1 MKGAMKVIV
10 LAKQIPDVD
19 QVKFDPE
26 TKRIVREGVPLM
38 INSFDKKAVEEA
50 IRLKERY
57 GVETAVVSMG
67 PPIAADMLNDCLKMG
82 IDSAYL
88 LTDRRFGGSDTLAT
102 STILARFIEKTGADV
117 VLAGKY
123 SLDGETSQVPP
134 EIASMLGWSFKSS
147 ISRMEIDVEK
157 KTASVQHENEDGL
170 TDLVFGLPAVFSVSE
185 KINRARAIKPDTPD
199 MKDRIITMD
208 AKSLSIDLTGAE
220 MSPTVVTGTTG
231 LESSRKCQF
240 IDFDDSA
247 FEKIVSI
254 IRNNSQSREE
264 AEKIEVPQFSGK
276 RDLIAGVGF
285 NDPVSAAEIGTK
297 ITEIASAGNL
307 DPVMVT
313 NLSSDDKI
321 PCSRHFIADTTDPLV
336 FYRTLLKFIESRK
349 PKYVLFPSTV
359 AGREIAGRIAGK
371 LRIGLTA
378 DCVDVKLENGHLM
391 QYKPAF
397 GGSIIAS
404 IYSKTS
410 PEMATVRP
418 GMFRRS
424 IPSDSPEKIQLELDS
439 SEKENIT
446 GHENVSSEFP
456 PLNGSRIV
464 IGAGRGIK
472 KRDNIKILLELANSL
487 GGSLGGT
494 RPIVDMGFLPRQ
506 QQIGL
511 TGLSISPAVY
521 IAMGISGQANHVVGI
536 RYCGKII
543 AVNSDRDAPIFR
555 FADYGIVADMMDFTE
570 RFSEYLRKKGP
581 L

>member
-1 MKGAMKVIV
+1 MKVIV

-57 GVETAVVSMG
+57 GAETAVVTMG
-67 PPIAADMLNDCLKMG
+67 PPSAADMLNECLKMG
-82 IDSAYL
+82 MDSAYL

-102 STILARFIEKTGADV
+102 STILAKFIEQTGGDL

-134 EIASMLGWSFKSS
+134 EIASMLGWAFKSS
-147 ISRMEIDVEK
+147 ISKIEIDAENGK
-157 KTASVQHENEDGL
+157 AKVQHENEDGL
-170 TDLVFGLPAVFSVSE
+170 SDLIFDLPAVFSVSE

-199 MKDRIITMD
+199 MKERIVSMD
-208 AKSLSIDLTGAE
+208 SKSLGIELTGTE
-220 MSPTVVTGTTG
+220 MSPTVVTGTAG
-231 LESSRKCQF
+231 MESTRKCQF
-240 IDFDDSA
+240 LDLDDSA
-247 FEKIVSI
+247 FEKILSI
-254 IRNNSQSREE
+254 IKSGANNDRE
-264 AEKIEVPQFSGK
+264 AEKIDIQPYSGK
-276 RDLIAGVGF
+276 GDLILGVGF
-285 NDPVSAAEIGTK
+285 NDPISASEIGTR
-297 ITEIASAGNL
+297 ITELAKTEHM
-307 DPVMVT
+307 DPVMLT
-313 NLSSDDKI
+313 NLAQEDTV
-321 PCSRHFIADTTDPLV
+321 PCGKHFIADTSDPLV
-336 FYRTLLKFIESRK
+336 FSRTLLKFIEEKK

-359 AGREIAGRIAGK
+359 PGREIAGRIAGT

-378 DCVDVKLENGHLM
+378 DCVDIKIENGHLI

-404 IYSKTS
+404 IYSKTT

-424 IPSDSPEKIQLELDS
+424 LPSRAPEKAKLQLDNS
-439 SEKENIT
+439 QSEKLV
-446 GHENVSSEFP
+446 GHEKVSSDFR

-464 IGAGRGIK
+464 LGAGRGIK
-472 KRDNIKILLELANSL
+472 KRDNVKILLDLANLL
-487 GGSLGGT
+487 GASLGGT

-511 TGLSISPAVY
+511 TGLSISPDVY
-521 IAMGISGQANHVVGI
+521 IAMGVSGQANHVVGI
-536 RYCGKII
+536 RYCGKVI
-543 AVNSDRDAPIFR
+543 AVNSDKEAPIFR
-555 FADYGIVADMMDFTE
+555 YSDYGIVADMMEFAE
-570 RFSEYLRKKGP
+570 SFSQYLKNKGH

>member
-1 MKGAMKVIV
+1 MKVIV

-50 IRLKERY
+50 IRLKEKY
-57 GVETAVVSMG
+57 GMETAVVSMG
-67 PPIAADMLNDCLKMG
+67 PPSAADMLNECLKMG
-82 IDSAYL
+82 IDDAYL

-102 STILARFIEKTGADV
+102 STILSRFIEKTGADI

-147 ISRMEIDVEK
+147 ISKIEIDSENRK
-157 KTASVQHENEDGL
+157 AKVQHENEEGL
-170 TDLVFGLPAVFSVSE
+170 FDLIFDLPAVFSVSE
-185 KINRARAIKPDTPD
+185 KINRARAVKPETPD
-199 MKDRIITMD
+199 MKERIITMD
-208 AKSLSIDLTGAE
+208 AKSLGIELTGTE

-240 IDFDDSA
+240 IDLDDS
-247 FEKIVSI
+247 FEKILSI
-254 IRNNSQSREE
+254 IKSTRQNKEE
-264 AEKIEVPQFSGK
+264 TAKIDIPPFSGK
-276 RDLIAGVGF
+276 RDLILGIGF
-285 NDPVSAAEIGTK
+285 NDSVSAGEIGTR
-297 ITEIASAGNL
+297 ITELALSEHM
-307 DPVMVT
+307 DPVMFT
-313 NLSSDDKI
+313 NLLHDSTV

-336 FYRTLLKFIESRK
+336 FSRTLLKFIEEKR

-359 AGREIAGRIAGK
+359 AGREIAGRIAGTM
-371 LRIGLTA
+371 RIGLTA
-378 DCVDVKLENGHLM
+378 DCVDVRIESGNLI

-404 IYSKTS
+404 IYSKTT

-418 GMFRRS
+418 GMFKRS
-424 IPSDSPEKIQLELDS
+424 LPSREPEMIKLDLDS
-439 SEKENIT
+439 SQRENLTSHEK
-446 GHENVSSEFP
+446 VSSDFR
-456 PLNGSRIV
+456 PLSGSRIV
-464 IGAGRGIK
+464 VGVGRGMK
-472 KRDNIKILLELANSL
+472 KRDNVKNLLEIAKLL

-536 RYCGKII
+536 RYCGKVI
-543 AVNSDRDAPIFR
+543 AVNSDMDAPIFKY
-555 FADYGIVADMMDFTE
+555 ADYGIVADMMEFTE
-570 RFSEYLRKKGP
+570 RFSQFLKDRENP
-581 L
+581 

>member
-1 MKGAMKVIV
+1 MKVIV

-50 IRLKERY
+50 IRLKEKY
-57 GVETAVVSMG
+57 SMETAVVSMG
-67 PPIAADMLNDCLKMG
+67 PPSAADMLNECLRMG

-102 STILARFIEKTGADV
+102 STILSRFIEKTGADI

-147 ISRMEIDVEK
+147 ISKIEIDSENRK
-157 KTASVQHENEDGL
+157 AKVQHENEEGL
-170 TDLVFGLPAVFSVSE
+170 FDLIFDLPAVFSVSE
-185 KINRARAIKPDTPD
+185 KINRARAVKPETPD
-199 MKDRIITMD
+199 MKEGIITMD
-208 AKSLSIDLTGAE
+208 AKSLGIELTGTE

-240 IDFDDSA
+240 IDLDDS
-247 FEKIVSI
+247 FEKILSI
-254 IRNNSQSREE
+254 IKSTRQNKEE
-264 AEKIEVPQFSGK
+264 TAKIDIPPFSGK
-276 RDLIAGVGF
+276 RDLILGIGF
-285 NDPVSAAEIGTK
+285 NDSVSAGEIGTR
-297 ITEIASAGNL
+297 ITELALSEHM
-307 DPVMVT
+307 DPVMFT
-313 NLSSDDKI
+313 NLLHDSTV

-336 FYRTLLKFIESRK
+336 FSRTLLKFIEEKR

-359 AGREIAGRIAGK
+359 AGREIAGRIAGTM
-371 LRIGLTA
+371 RIGLTA
-378 DCVDVKLENGHLM
+378 DCVDVRIESGHLI

-404 IYSKTS
+404 IYSKTT

-418 GMFRRS
+418 GMFKRS
-424 IPSDSPEKIQLELDS
+424 LPSREPEKIKLDLDS
-439 SEKENIT
+439 SQRENLTSHEK
-446 GHENVSSEFP
+446 VSSDFR
-456 PLNGSRIV
+456 PLSGSRIV
-464 IGAGRGIK
+464 VGVGRGMK
-472 KRDNIKILLELANSL
+472 KRDNVKNLLELANLL

-536 RYCGKII
+536 RYCGKVI
-543 AVNSDRDAPIFR
+543 AVNSDRDAPIFKY
-555 FADYGIVADMMDFTE
+555 ADYGIVADMMEFAE
-570 RFSEYLRKKGP
+570 SFSQYLKNKGH